1 MRKIG
6 IAILVATAMSV
17 AAVVGIV
24 LRRQN
29 VAEPARG
36 GMEVPLPRGAGVSLK
51 EAPRFAPRALPET
64 RQVSPG
70 AKELF
75 HELPAVVAEE
85 TVPDGKG
92 EFTRRR
98 IVRTDDEDPYVLV
111 ESHFRRDSASGSEK
125 MLFSKAMVADQVM
138 VQLRPDA
145 DVDALKSLVS
155 RYGGQLIQK
164 IYGTEAYLV
173 RLPGVDLNTISNA
186 AEFFSAQTGIVATV
200 DCNSIAFP
208 TAIPNDTF
216 FTQQWN
222 LLNTGQSSG
231 TPGADIAATKAWN
244 ITVGSTNVIVAVLD
258 SGVMYTHE
266 DLSANMWTNRGEIPG
281 NGVDDD
287 GNGLIDD
294 VRGWDF
300 GSGDNDPMDEFGHGT
315 AVAGVLGAKGSNTVG
330 IAGVCWNVQIMPVKM
345 SYSPTSGASHAADMV
360 SAIYYAA
367 SNGAHVINFSYGNYS
382 FNSLMQAAIAR
393 AQQAGALF
401 VTTAGND
408 GNDSDVIP
416 YYPCAYTNANI
427 ISVAA
432 MDRND
437 QLWTGTSPSGYG
449 ATTVDLGAPG
459 VSVPCTMIGGYGTAS
474 GTSFGAPQ
482 VVGVAVLLKSVN
494 PSWGWRELKEAILNN
509 VDPQPTLSGKCVSGG
524 RLNAYKALIG
534 SIGLA
539 IDRGPSSKVN
549 LQWNALKN
557 AAFQLQGRT
566 NLLNGAW
573 YNIGSSILGTGT
585 TTNILKDV
593 SADPELFFRFTVQ

>member
-1 MRKIG
+1 MRRIG
-6 IAILVATAMSV
+6 IVILVAAAMFI

-24 LRRQN
+24 LHRQN
-29 VAEPARG
+29 VAEPTRG
-36 GMEVPLPRGAGVSLK
+36 GMEAPLPGGVGASSK
-51 EAPRFAPRALPET
+51 ESPKSPLYTPPDT
-64 RQVSPG
+64 HQVSVG

-75 HELPAVVAEE
+75 CELPVLAAEE
-85 TVPDGKG
+85 TVPNAKG

-98 IVRTDDEDPYVLV
+98 IVRTDDKDPYVLV
-111 ESHFRRDSASGSEK
+111 ESRFRREPGSGSER
-125 MLFSKAMVADQVM
+125 MLFSTAMVADQVM
-138 VQLRPDA
+138 VQLRPGADMDA
-145 DVDALKSLVS
+145 FKSLVS
-155 RYGGQLIQK
+155 SYGGQLIQK
-164 IYGTEAYLV
+164 IYGTEAYLIK
-173 RLPGVDLNTISNA
+173 LPGIDLNTLSNA
-186 AEFFSAQTGIVATV
+186 VEFFSARTGIVATV
-200 DCNSIAFP
+200 DCNDIAFP
-208 TAIPNDTF
+208 TASPNDTY

-231 TPGADIAATKAWN
+231 TPGADINASKAWN
-244 ITVGSTNVIVAVLD
+244 ITVGSTTVVVAVLD

-266 DLSANMWTNRGEIPG
+266 DLAANMWTNRGEIPG

-287 GNGLIDD
+287 GNGFIDD

-300 GSGDNDPMDEFGHGT
+300 GSGDNDPMDEYGHGT

-382 FNSLMQAAIAR
+382 YNSLMQAAIAR
-393 AQQAGALF
+393 AQDAGALF

-408 GNDSDVIP
+408 GNDCDTTP

-459 VSVPCTMIGGYGTAS
+459 VAVPCTMIGGYGSGS
-474 GTSFGAPQ
+474 GTSFAAPQ
-482 VVGVAVLLKSVN
+482 VAGVAALLKAVN

-509 VDPQPTLSGKCVSGG
+509 VDPKPTLSGKCVSGG

-534 SIGLA
+534 SIRLA
-539 IDRGPSSKVN
+539 IDRGSSSKVN

-557 AAFQLQGRT
+557 ATFQLQGNT
-566 NLLNGAW
+566 NLLKGAW

-585 TTNILKDV
+585 TTNVLK
-593 SADPELFFRFTVQ
+593 AAANPALFFRFTVQ